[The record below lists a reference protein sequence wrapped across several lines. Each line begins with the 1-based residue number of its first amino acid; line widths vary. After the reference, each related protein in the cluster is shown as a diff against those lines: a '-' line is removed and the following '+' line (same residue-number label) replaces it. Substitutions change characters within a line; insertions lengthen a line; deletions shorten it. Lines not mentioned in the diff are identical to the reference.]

1 MIMTPKTTEFLIHVL
16 VTTQAGEQEPQ
27 GFMLRVYGHKNKK
40 IETMT
45 LDVKSQLEKLQ
56 CEIL

>member
-1 MIMTPKTTEFLIHVL
+1 MTPKTTEFIINVL

>member
-1 MIMTPKTTEFLIHVL
+1 MTPKTTEFIIHVL

-40 IETMT
+40 IETLA
-45 LDVKSQLEKLQ
+45 LDIKSQLEKLQ
-56 CEIL
+56 TEIL

>member
-1 MIMTPKTTEFLIHVL
+1 MTPKTTEFIIHVL
-16 VTTQAGEQEPQ
+16 VTTPTGEQEPQ
-27 GFMLRVYGHKNKK
+27 GFMIRTYGHKNKK

-45 LDVKSQLEKLQ
+45 LDIKSQLEKLQ